1 LKIASKE
8 KMKIVETAL
17 RTPSLFV
24 STSFL
29 TRSPNFF
36 DQRAS
41 AWICG

>member
-1 LKIASKE
+1 MEI
-8 KMKIVETAL
+8 METAP

-24 STSFL
+24 SASFL